1 MKRLLLF
8 LGLSL
13 TLAACSLAPIT
24 IDLLPTLQQNGAD
37 AGTQT
42 VTAAGNLDLMLPDA
56 SGYGVSG
63 YDVPSLRPN
72 QVKLEYAL
80 VLTQDGG
87 LSGSAEL
94 RFYLAPAGA
103 DLWSAS
109 EQVGDPIAVDLG
121 QTSTT
126 LSGSLELS
134 PEQIDTLMSGTLTV
148 GARVVGTAN
157 GTATVGYRFDRL
169 VLKVAFF

>member
-13 TLAACSLAPIT
+13 TLAACSVAPIT

-42 VTAAGNLDLMLPDA
+42 VSAAGDLDLLLPDA
-56 SGYGVSG
+56 SGYEVSG
-63 YDVPSLRPN
+63 YEVPALRPN
-72 QVKLEYAL
+72 QVRLEYQL
-80 VLTQDGG
+80 VLEQDGG

-94 RFYLAPAGA
+94 RFYLAPAGS
-103 DLWSAS
+103 DLWNAA
-109 EQVGDPIAVDLG
+109 EQVGDPVAVDLG
-121 QTSTT
+121 QTSAT

-134 PEQIDTLMSGTLTV
+134 PEQIDTLMSGTLAV
-148 GARVVGTAN
+148 GARIIGTAS
-157 GTATVGYRFDRL
+157 GTAAVSYRFERL